1 MAHNDYVMGS
11 GNVLCKGSGLRV
23 FMEVPLTKT
32 DSNGLK
38 VVKYFTYDIGNL
50 QQIIAE
56 TNRAARWTH
65 AVGRKNP
72 VAVTQA
78 LRNTY
83 GTIVFSQI
91 DNGFLRALT
100 KDVRKYNTQT
110 KMFAQV
116 NLNGWGF
123 EEYTILEEDQ
133 RLLSGPTENLVTELY
148 EDEIIDLTDLPPVN
162 IVVYGTA
169 DDIDDSIGRYEK
181 GKIYMFR
188 CNLVTFLSETFGV
201 SAGTPMHDVA
211 TKVQILGSIEPW
223 REVENQKLNEQ

>member
-32 DSNGLK
+32 DANGLK

-83 GTIVFSQI
+83 GTSSFDDLHQAYQVFAIVRWYYSFFS
-91 DNGFLRALT
+91 NR
-100 KDVRKYNTQT
+100 
-110 KMFAQV
+110 
-116 NLNGWGF
+116 
-123 EEYTILEEDQ
+123 
-133 RLLSGPTENLVTELY
+133 
-148 EDEIIDLTDLPPVN
+148 
-162 IVVYGTA
+162 
-169 DDIDDSIGRYEK
+169 
-181 GKIYMFR
+181 
-188 CNLVTFLSETFGV
+188 
-201 SAGTPMHDVA
+201 
-211 TKVQILGSIEPW
+211 
-223 REVENQKLNEQ
+223 